1 MYMKRIL
8 CTLLS
13 LLILLSA
20 CPISAYA
27 QVIEEELS
35 DGIVYTVNSKT
46 GEVII
51 KGNGEI
57 PDYSTSPFLFLNG
70 DIKFVLIESGIS
82 KISAR
87 LFRNCTSL
95 EKISISDTVT
105 QIDNTAFDG
114 CTGIKEFYVA
124 VDNVAYSSFDGVLY
138 SKDLTKL
145 IKFPPAKSAEE
156 FVTLK
161 NTETI
166 CKNSFKYAQ
175 HLKKIVVSPE
185 TKNIEENF
193 NKLNIQVD
201 KQNSTP
207 STDEDEK
214 HELIYRTV
222 QPTCTN
228 FGYIECFCKICND
241 SYIIKYI
248 CPTRHRLVE
257 TVTPATTESDGHKVK
272 VCSVCGEVVKDE
284 IINKISDSSL
294 DYSSAEYNRY
304 QFSPNVY
311 IVDSNGKRLVCG
323 TDYILNIPRGR
334 RCVGMYNYDIAF
346 IGNYSGMQR
355 LPFFIYP
362 QSPVFR
368 KIILRKGNVE
378 INWEKTA
385 SQCDGYEIM
394 YSQYPSFIN
403 NQVVD
408 VNNKNAKKIALQG
421 LKSGEFYYFK
431 IRSYKIT
438 NENDMI
444 YSSWSN
450 IGKAKII

>member
-1 MYMKRIL
+1 MKRIL

-114 CTGIKEFYVA
+114 CIGIKEFYVA

-145 IKFPPAKSAEE
+145 IKYPPAKSAEE

-193 NKLNIQVD
+193 YKLNIQVD
-201 KQNSTP
+201 KQNGTP

-222 QPTCTN
+222 QPNCTN

-248 CPTRHRLVE
+248 CPTRHRLIE

-311 IVDSNGKRLVCG
+311 IVDSNGKRLVYG

-355 LPFFIYP
+355 LSFFIYP

-421 LKSGEFYYFK
+421 LKPGKFYYFK

>member
-1 MYMKRIL
+1 MKRIL

-70 DIKFVLIESGIS
+70 DIKSVLIESGIS

-124 VDNVAYSSFDGVLY
+124 VDNVAYSSFNGVLY
-138 SKDLTKL
+138 SKDLTRL
-145 IKFPPAKSAEE
+145 IKYPPAKSDEE

-175 HLKKIVVSPE
+175 HLKTIVVSPE
-185 TKNIEENF
+185 TNNIEENF

-207 STDEDEK
+207 LTDED
-214 HELIYRTV
+214 
-222 QPTCTN
+222 
-228 FGYIECFCKICND
+228 
-241 SYIIKYI
+241 
-248 CPTRHRLVE
+248 
-257 TVTPATTESDGHKVK
+257 
-272 VCSVCGEVVKDE
+272 
-284 IINKISDSSL
+284 
-294 DYSSAEYNRY
+294 
-304 QFSPNVY
+304 
-311 IVDSNGKRLVCG
+311 
-323 TDYILNIPRGR
+323 
-334 RCVGMYNYDIAF
+334 
-346 IGNYSGMQR
+346 
-355 LPFFIYP
+355 
-362 QSPVFR
+362 
-368 KIILRKGNVE
+368 
-378 INWEKTA
+378 
-385 SQCDGYEIM
+385 
-394 YSQYPSFIN
+394 
-403 NQVVD
+403 
-408 VNNKNAKKIALQG
+408 
-421 LKSGEFYYFK
+421 
-431 IRSYKIT
+431 
-438 NENDMI
+438 
-444 YSSWSN
+444 
-450 IGKAKII
+450 

>member
-1 MYMKRIL
+1 MFMKRIL

-145 IKFPPAKSAEE
+145 IKYPPAKSAEE

-355 LPFFIYP
+355 LRSLFIHKALFF
-362 QSPVFR
+362 
-368 KIILRKGNVE
+368 
-378 INWEKTA
+378 EKL
-385 SQCDGYEIM
+385 
-394 YSQYPSFIN
+394 F
-403 NQVVD
+403 
-408 VNNKNAKKIALQG
+408 
-421 LKSGEFYYFK
+421 
-431 IRSYKIT
+431 
-438 NENDMI
+438 
-444 YSSWSN
+444 
-450 IGKAKII
+450 

>member
-1 MYMKRIL
+1 MKRIL

-70 DIKFVLIESGIS
+70 DIKSVLIESGIL

-145 IKFPPAKSAEE
+145 IKYPPAKSDEE

-193 NKLNIQVD
+193 YELNIQVD
-201 KQNSTP
+201 KQNGTP

-222 QPTCTN
+222 QPNCTN

-272 VCSVCGEVVKDE
+272 VCSFCGEVVKDE

-355 LPFFIYP
+355 LSFFIYP

-394 YSQYPSFIN
+394 YSQYPSFVN

-421 LKSGEFYYFK
+421 LKPGKFYYFK